1 MHTRPSPLSRC
12 FRLLA
17 LLGCFAATAPQ
28 ATEAQRRYFVDS
40 FNATIQVRED
50 GSIRVMESIT
60 FRFEGSYQ
68 GVYRTI
74 PVEYE
79 TDRGFDYR
87 LFLKIESIT
96 DESGSSLRFEQ
107 SKERGNRKF
116 KIYVPNASD
125 ATRTITLRYTIP
137 NALRFFEEHDELYW
151 NVTGLEWDVPIQAAS
166 ALVELPPG
174 ATGLR
179 ASAFVGSRG
188 STEQGSVI
196 DELESGFYFE
206 SGRGL
211 RFHEGLTIV
220 VGWDPGVVDRPGKV
234 AGLTFFLRA
243 NWFLLFPILTFA
255 GMFWLWNDRGKDP
268 SLRPIT
274 PQYKPPEGMTAAEA
288 GTLVDNNP
296 DPRDITATIV
306 DLAIR
311 GHLRIE
317 ETEKSHLAGLIKVT
331 EYTFVRLTD
340 PAEWYQ
346 LPGHE
351 LLLLEGLF
359 DHGAS
364 SIVELSDLE
373 NEFYKTLAKI
383 KVSLYQRLVSGG
395 YYRNRPDKVRA
406 IYIVGGVFLGAALI
420 FFVQYLAGF
429 LMISQVTGTVAA
441 VLTPLPILAFG
452 YYMPARTLRGARKLE
467 EVLGF
472 EEFLNRVEADHFRR
486 MITSPE
492 QFEEGL
498 PYAMALGVEKKWA
511 RVFDDIY
518 KEPPRW
524 YVGPHHGVFR
534 PSIFVGNL
542 NSMCQRAGTTM
553 ASSPRSSGGSGF
565 SGGGSGGGFGGGGG
579 GAF

>member
-1 MHTRPSPLSRC
+1 MRTLSRH
-12 FRLLA
+12 LWILA
-17 LLGCFAATAPQ
+17 VLCGFAVTVPD
-28 ATEAQRRYFVDS
+28 ATEAQRQYFVES

-50 GSIRVMESIT
+50 GSIRVIESIR
-60 FRFEGSYQ
+60 FRFEGSYN

-79 TDRGFDYR
+79 TDRGFKYR
-87 LFLKIESIT
+87 LFLNIESIT
-96 DESGSSLRFEQ
+96 DESGSSLRYEQ
-107 SKERGNRKF
+107 SKERGYRKF

-125 ATRTITLRYTIP
+125 VTRTITLRYTIA

-151 NVTGLEWDVPIQAAS
+151 NVTGTEWDVPIQAAS
-166 ALVELPPG
+166 ALVELPPE

-179 ASAFVGSRG
+179 ASAFVGQRG
-188 STEQGSVI
+188 STEQASAI

-206 SGRGL
+206 PGRGL

-220 VGWDPGVVDRPGKV
+220 VGWDSGVVDKPGAV
-234 AGLTFFLRA
+234 TGLIFFLKA
-243 NWFLLFPILTFA
+243 NWLLLLPILTFA

-340 PAEWYQ
+340 PEAWYQ

-359 DHGAS
+359 DEGTS

-383 KVSLYQRLVSGG
+383 KVKIYQELVAGG
-395 YYRNRPDKVRA
+395 YYRKRPDKVRA
-406 IYIVGGVFLGAALI
+406 IYITGGVILGAALV
-420 FFVQYLAGF
+420 FFVQFLADF
-429 LMISQVTGTVAA
+429 LMISVVTGTIAA
-441 VLTPLPILAFG
+441 VLTPLPILFFG
-452 YYMPARTLRGARKLE
+452 YHMPARTKRGARKLE

-518 KEPPRW
+518 KEPPQW
-524 YVGPHHGVFR
+524 YVGRHHGVFR
-534 PSIFVGNL
+534 PSIFVGDL

-565 SGGGSGGGFGGGGG
+565 GGGSSGGGFGGGGG

>member
-1 MHTRPSPLSRC
+1 MHTRPSPLAR
-12 FRLLA
+12 RLWLLA
-17 LLGCFAATAPQ
+17 LLCCLAATVPH
-28 ATEAQRRYFVDS
+28 ATEAQRRYFVDA

-50 GSIRVMESIT
+50 GSIRVMESIR

-79 TDRGFDYR
+79 TDRGFSYR
-87 LFLKIESIT
+87 LFLNLESIT
-96 DESGSSLRFEQ
+96 DESGSPLRFEQ

-116 KIYVPNASD
+116 KIYVPNAWD
-125 ATRTITLRYTIP
+125 VTRTITLRYTIP

-151 NVTGLEWDVPIQAAS
+151 NVTGTEWDVPIQAAS

-179 ASAFVGSRG
+179 ASAFVGTRG
-188 STEQGSVI
+188 STEQASII

-206 SGRGL
+206 TGRGL

-220 VGWDPGVVDRPGKV
+220 VGWDPGVVDSPGAS
-234 AGLTFFLRA
+234 AGLIFFLRA
-243 NWFLLFPILTFA
+243 NWLLLFPILTFV
-255 GMFWLWNDRGKDP
+255 GMFWLWNNRGKDP

-274 PQYKPPEGMTAAEA
+274 PQYKPPEGMTPAEV

-296 DPRDITATIV
+296 DPRDITATLV

-317 ETEKSHLAGLIKVT
+317 ETEKSHLGGLIKGT
-331 EYTFVRLTD
+331 EYTFIRESD
-340 PAEWYQ
+340 PEAWYQ

-351 LLLLEGLF
+351 LQLLEGLF
-359 DHGAS
+359 DGGTS

-373 NEFYKTLAKI
+373 NEFYKTLAEI
-383 KVSLYQRLVSGG
+383 KEKLYQRLVASG
-395 YYRNRPDKVRA
+395 YYRRRPDKVRA
-406 IYIVGGVFLGAALI
+406 IYMAGGVILGAILV

-429 LMISQVTGTVAA
+429 LMISEVTGTVAA

-492 QFEEGL
+492 QFEECL

-511 RVFDDIY
+511 RAFDDIY

-534 PSIFVGNL
+534 PSIFVNDL

-565 SGGGSGGGFGGGGG
+565 SGGSSGGGFGGGGG